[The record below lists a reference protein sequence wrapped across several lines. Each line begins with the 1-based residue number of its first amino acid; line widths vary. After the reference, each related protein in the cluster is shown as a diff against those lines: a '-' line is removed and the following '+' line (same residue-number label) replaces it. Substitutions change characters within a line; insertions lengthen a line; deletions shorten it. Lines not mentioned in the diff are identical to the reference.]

1 LAGFVPLLEAE
12 QRLAVSRRA
21 LDGIEGL
28 ITALH
33 RAAATEAAEDL
44 DFIRADPVAAVY
56 AYEAEEALG
65 EQVLAVR
72 DELPLMLFGVLI
84 AYQLSLLES
93 CLAGCVET
101 AAAVRGERPPT
112 RMANPKLESLVK
124 ALESLGVVVEWGED
138 LWRELRGW
146 RSRRNAIMHRL
157 DTAADGVLTET
168 EAEEKE
174 DDSRRTLTAT
184 ALGSLVDVIEEAI
197 KEVDLAMSRIANP

>member
-1 LAGFVPLLEAE
+1 VVPLAGFVPLLEAE

-21 LDGIEGL
+21 LGGIEGL

-33 RAAATEAAEDL
+33 REAETEAAEDL
-44 DFIRADPVAAVY
+44 DLIRADPVAAVY

-101 AAAVRGERPPT
+101 ADCGP
-112 RMANPKLESLVK
+112 
-124 ALESLGVVVEWGED
+124 
-138 LWRELRGW
+138 
-146 RSRRNAIMHRL
+146 
-157 DTAADGVLTET
+157 
-168 EAEEKE
+168 
-174 DDSRRTLTAT
+174 RRTTPDK
-184 ALGSLVDVIEEAI
+184 GGQSEAREPRQGT
-197 KEVDLAMSRIANP
+197 EVFGRGR